1 MKELEETAKINGWS
15 HDDKK
20 YVTRR
25 NLISQKWLAKL
36 KAETKVMQ
44 QSAKGE
50 SEGDEKRE
58 LMDWRDLKQ
67 FKKKMDKTEVKAEF
81 EKVTG
86 KQLLPDRPNS
96 GLASI
101 KAVKYPFQRFKT
113 NIKVEPLQRYRSIQL
128 KDNNW
133 LFEIA
138 GVDMK
143 KDEAGDDEEE
153 AGEEGEG
160 EADCLVEAL
169 AKGKKKAGKGK
180 NKAPQEPEQPMEAP
194 KAATVPAGKK
204 GKATA
209 ASGSGEAGSSS
220 QSPKKKRRR

>member
-1 MKELEETAKINGWS
+1 M
-15 HDDKK
+15 
-20 YVTRR
+20 
-25 NLISQKWLAKL
+25 
-36 KAETKVMQ
+36 
-44 QSAKGE
+44 
-50 SEGDEKRE
+50 
-58 LMDWRDLKQ
+58 
-67 FKKKMDKTEVKAEF
+67 
-81 EKVTG
+81 
-86 KQLLPDRPNS
+86 
-96 GLASI
+96 
-101 KAVKYPFQRFKT
+101 KYPFQRFKT

-180 NKAPQEPEQPMEAP
+180 NKAPQEPEQPMDAP
-194 KAATVPAGKK
+194 KAATVPGGKK

-209 ASGSGEAGSSS
+209 AVGTGEAGPSSKS
-220 QSPKKKRRR
+220 SPKKRRR